1 MGTVLGMATGMP
13 LPTLPVTIS
22 GRGDQEERQRLTRRA
37 RRLTKLGLA
46 WHALEA
52 AIAIAAGVS
61 AGSVAL
67 VGFGADSVIEAGA
80 GLVVLWLVTGER
92 LSSRR
97 AERRAQQLI
106 AASFLML
113 SLYVTIESARDL
125 IGGHHPGVS
134 WVGVALAAVTLVAMR
149 LWPRRSAESGPRL
162 ARQRRPARAGRR
174 CSAPTSQP
182 HCSWACSRTV

>member
-1 MGTVLGMATGMP
+1 
-13 LPTLPVTIS
+13 
-22 GRGDQEERQRLTRRA
+22 LTE
-37 RRLTKLGLA
+37 LGLA

-52 AIAIAAGVS
+52 AIAIAAGVT

-92 LSSRR
+92 LSSHS

-106 AASFLML
+106 
-113 SLYVTIESARDL
+113 
-125 IGGHHPGVS
+125 
-134 WVGVALAAVTLVAMR
+134 
-149 LWPRRSAESGPRL
+149 
-162 ARQRRPARAGRR
+162 AGRR

-182 HCSWACSRTV
+182 RCSSACPRTLWVDGGGPTQWSRS